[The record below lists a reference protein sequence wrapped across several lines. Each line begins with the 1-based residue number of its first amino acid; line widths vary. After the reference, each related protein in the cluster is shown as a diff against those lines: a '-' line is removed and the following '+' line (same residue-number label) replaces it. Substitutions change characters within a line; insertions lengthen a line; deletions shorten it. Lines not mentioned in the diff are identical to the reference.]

1 MNARNEKQNSM
12 RERERVHEVTEAGEG
27 NWRV

>member
-12 RERERVHEVTEAGEG
+12 REKEGGYEVSEAGEG
-27 NWRV
+27 N